1 MSYWS
6 DLKDR
11 LSSRKFLLALLGA
24 LAPLAGD
31 AIGSLGTVDPATLV
45 IASAGIVISYIFGQS
60 YIDAQKE
67 LGKGVMSKKALD
79 LINSLKAAAKEE

>member
-11 LSSRKFLLALLGA
+11 LSSRKFWLALLGA
-24 LAPLAGD
+24 LAPIAGD

-45 IASAGIVISYIFGQS
+45 LSSAGIVISYIFGQS
-60 YIDAQKE
+60 YIDAKKE
-67 LGKGVMSKKALD
+67 LNRGVMSKKALD
-79 LINSLKAAAKEE
+79 LITSLKAAAKEE

>member
-11 LSSRKFLLALLGA
+11 LSSRKFWVALLGA

-31 AIGSLGTVDPATLV
+31 AIGNLGAVDPATLV
-45 IASAGIVISYIFGQS
+45 ISSAGIVISYIFGQA
-60 YIDAQKE
+60 YVDAQKE
-67 LGKGVMSKKALD
+67 LNRGVMSKKALD
-79 LINSLKAAAKEE
+79 LISSIKAAAKE

>member
-11 LSSRKFLLALLGA
+11 LSSRKFWIAMLGA

-31 AIGSLGTVDPATLV
+31 AIGSLGSVDPSTLV
-45 IASAGIVISYIFGQS
+45 IASASIVISYIFGQA
-60 YIDAQKE
+60 YVD
-67 LGKGVMSKKALD
+67 SKIAL
-79 LINSLKAAAKEE
+79 IKS

>member
-11 LSSRKFLLALLGA
+11 LSSRKFWLALLGA

-31 AIGSLGTVDPATLV
+31 AIGSLGSVDPATLV
-45 IASAGIVISYIFGQS
+45 VSSASIVISYIFGQA
-60 YIDAQKE
+60 YVDAQKE

-79 LINSLKAAAKEE
+79 LINSIKAAAKEE

>member
-11 LSSRKFLLALLGA
+11 LSSRKFWVAMLGA

-31 AIGSLGTVDPATLV
+31 AIGNLGAVDPATLV
-45 IASAGIVISYIFGQS
+45 ISSAGIVISYIFGQA
-60 YIDAQKE
+60 YVDAQKE
-67 LGKGVMSKKALD
+67 LNRGVMSKKALD
-79 LINSLKAAAKEE
+79 LISSIKAAAKE

>member
-11 LSSRKFLLALLGA
+11 LSSRKFWVALLGA

-31 AIGSLGTVDPATLV
+31 AIGNLGAVDPATLV
-45 IASAGIVISYIFGQS
+45 ISSAGIVISYIFGQA
-60 YIDAQKE
+60 YVDAQKE
-67 LGKGVMSKKALD
+67 LNRGVMSKKALD
-79 LINSLKAAAKEE
+79 LINSIKATAKE